1 MNIFSTL
8 LQGDSAYWNDDPVTD
23 SYGKR
28 YDSGSYV
35 LSYVIAGPLASP
47 LTLTAVA
54 NGTGWTT
61 TLTAAQS
68 ATLQPG
74 TYWWQ
79 AVITASGV
87 RVTAGSGEFTIETNL
102 AQLSGAYNGST
113 MAEKA
118 LADAEQALATFQ
130 TSGGKIKK
138 YTIGMRTTE
147 YQTQADLMIVVNYW
161 RMRVA
166 NEGAASQI
174 AQGLGNPR
182 KMFVRFNP

>member
-8 LQGDSAYWNDDPVTD
+8 LQGDSAYWNDDPVED

-28 YDSGSYV
+28 YDSGSYT
-35 LSYVIAGPLASP
+35 LAYIIAGPVASP
-47 LTLTAVA
+47 LTLNAVA
-54 NGTGWTT
+54 NGIGWTT

-68 ATLQPG
+68 AALQPG

-79 AVITASGV
+79 AVITGTGV
-87 RVTAGSGEFTIETNL
+87 RITAGSGEFTIEANL
-102 AQLSGAYNGST
+102 AQVTGAYNGSSF
-113 MAEKA
+113 AEQA
-118 LADAEQALATFQ
+118 LADAETALASFQ

-166 NEGAASQI
+166 NEGAAKQI

-182 KMFVRFNP
+182 KMFVRFM